1 MENILPV
8 SDLRFYNQ
16 TLSAVKDGQHVVLT
30 KNGRAK
36 YVVSDFAEWQKM
48 NATLELFSELQKGI
62 TSHITEENISLDDLK
77 VRIRNNTDGK

>member
-16 TLSAVKDGQHVVLT
+16 TLNDVKDGQHVVLT

-48 NATLELFSELQKGI
+48 NATLELFSEVQKGV
-62 TSHITEENISLDDLK
+62 TSHMTEKSMSLDEFK
-77 VRIRNNTDGK
+77 TNIRNNNDGE